1 MQRIS
6 RSLLLSLSYA
16 LSLSAYLLYIW
27 HSLCVTQYDIKLLRP
42 CFSSRSLSLSLSPSP
57 SPCHSPCHSLSFSL
71 CAAVSLSLLPL
82 PLPHAPSHTIVYLI
96 IAKKNI
102 SRAHLLLLLSFSS
115 TYGPIFSP
123 VRSSAAPSLCYP
135 TLTHFTLA
143 HSHSLTHFG
152 YSNRSFRTQKCVSA
166 YRLSSIA
173 CLSLA
178 SHLSLGGFQQQQR
191 QLDHQLRFS
200 RFFFF
205 ICLLLLLSLLSNLQ
219 EIRIIRMN
227 LFLSARLAQLSR
239 KFF

>member
-1 MQRIS
+1 MTSNYCDPASVPVPFR
-6 RSLLLSLSYA
+6 
-16 LSLSAYLLYIW
+16 
-27 HSLCVTQYDIKLLRP
+27 
-42 CFSSRSLSLSLSPSP
+42 SPSP
-57 SPCHSPCHSLSFSL
+57 LPLARSPCHSLSFSL
-71 CAAVSLSLLPL
+71 CCCFPFPFAIAIAARPVAHDRLSD
-82 PLPHAPSHTIVYLI
+82 HRK
-96 IAKKNI
+96 KKNI
-102 SRAHLLLLLSFSS
+102 SRAHLLLFLSFSS

-178 SHLSLGGFQQQQR
+178 SHLSLGGFQQQ
-191 QLDHQLRFS
+191 LDHQLRFS
-200 RFFFF
+200 RFFF
-205 ICLLLLLSLLSNLQ
+205 ILLLLLSLLSNLQ
-219 EIRIIRMN
+219 EIRIIRLN

>member
-1 MQRIS
+1 MTSNYCDPASVPVPFR
-6 RSLLLSLSYA
+6 
-16 LSLSAYLLYIW
+16 
-27 HSLCVTQYDIKLLRP
+27 
-42 CFSSRSLSLSLSPSP
+42 SPSP
-57 SPCHSPCHSLSFSL
+57 LPLARSPCHSLSFSL
-71 CAAVSLSLLPL
+71 HCCFPFPFAIAIAARPVAHDRLSD
-82 PLPHAPSHTIVYLI
+82 HRK
-96 IAKKNI
+96 KKNI

-173 CLSLA
+173 FLSLA
-178 SHLSLGGFQQQQR
+178 SHLSLGGFQQQ
-191 QLDHQLRFS
+191 LDHQLRFS
-200 RFFFF
+200 RLFFF
-205 ICLLLLLSLLSNLQ
+205 ICLLLLPLLSNLQ
-219 EIRIIRMN
+219 EIRIIRLN

>member
-1 MQRIS
+1 MTSNYCDPASVPVPFR
-6 RSLLLSLSYA
+6 
-16 LSLSAYLLYIW
+16 
-27 HSLCVTQYDIKLLRP
+27 
-42 CFSSRSLSLSLSPSP
+42 SPSP
-57 SPCHSPCHSLSFSL
+57 LAILLAIPFLSL

-102 SRAHLLLLLSFSS
+102 SRAHSLLLLSFSS

-152 YSNRSFRTQKCVSA
+152 HSNRSFRTQKCVSA

-178 SHLSLGGFQQQQR
+178 SHLSLGGFQQQ
-191 QLDHQLRFS
+191 LDHQLRFS
-200 RFFFF
+200 RLFFF
-205 ICLLLLLSLLSNLQ
+205 ICLLLLSLLSNLQ

>member
-1 MQRIS
+1 MTSNYCDPASVPVPFR
-6 RSLLLSLSYA
+6 
-16 LSLSAYLLYIW
+16 
-27 HSLCVTQYDIKLLRP
+27 
-42 CFSSRSLSLSLSPSP
+42 SPSP
-57 SPCHSPCHSLSFSL
+57 LPLARSPCHSLSFSL

-102 SRAHLLLLLSFSS
+102 SRAHLLLSFSS

-152 YSNRSFRTQKCVSA
+152 HSNRSFRTQKCVSA

-178 SHLSLGGFQQQQR
+178 SHLSLGGFQQQ
-191 QLDHQLRFS
+191 LDHQLRFS
-200 RFFFF
+200 RLFFF
-205 ICLLLLLSLLSNLQ
+205 ILLLLLSLLSNLQ

-227 LFLSARLAQLSR
+227 LFLSARPAQLSR